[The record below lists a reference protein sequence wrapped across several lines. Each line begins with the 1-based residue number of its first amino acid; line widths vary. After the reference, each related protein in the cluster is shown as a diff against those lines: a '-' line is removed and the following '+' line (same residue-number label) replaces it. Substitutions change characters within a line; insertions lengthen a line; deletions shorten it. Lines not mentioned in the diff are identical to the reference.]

1 MASLANPG
9 RAAARPV
16 ARVLMMR
23 DHSLE
28 MWCSVE
34 TIAFILVGMAGRRL
48 AGSGLMAPTGTPRLR
63 QCLGE
68 LQRWNGYWP
77 VGLGFGLL
85 LFRRS
90 KKRDRR
96 PLLLARSHRHPS
108 PNIPNSSASASR
120 RTTTP
125 NLTAP
130 PPLFTTAMATTP
142 SVACIGIIGKANN
155 PLHISIFPTCPPQT
169 PGGFPEPLL
178 TPLQTSLLLSSTL
191 DIFEARARANALNGQ
206 GLSSDYGL
214 LKNVD
219 ERLA

>member
-1 MASLANPG
+1 MRGRRFVVIERCCRCELVYRECCSGGRLPCRPGIAPKVSYLRMASLANPG

-68 LQRWNGYWP
+68 LQRWNGYWL

-85 LFRRS
+85 LFRVYSFPRPRS
-90 KKRDRR
+90 GSQKSTRD
-96 PLLLARSHRHPS
+96 
-108 PNIPNSSASASR
+108 
-120 RTTTP
+120 
-125 NLTAP
+125 
-130 PPLFTTAMATTP
+130 
-142 SVACIGIIGKANN
+142 
-155 PLHISIFPTCPPQT
+155 
-169 PGGFPEPLL
+169 
-178 TPLQTSLLLSSTL
+178 
-191 DIFEARARANALNGQ
+191 
-206 GLSSDYGL
+206 
-214 LKNVD
+214 
-219 ERLA
+219 